1 MNSQFKSKQ
10 QMNIDIENNTDII
23 HTNKLDSKI
32 PDKNIYDSNKF
43 VLKAENNTYQNQETN
58 YVNNLSPQPEG

>member
-1 MNSQFKSKQ
+1 
-10 QMNIDIENNTDII
+10 MNIDIENNTDII

-43 VLKAENNTYQNQETN
+43 VLKAENNPY
-58 YVNNLSPQPEG
+58 